1 MSGTKIKR
9 RFFAAVALLL
19 TALMILLLPAQ
30 KIAAAEEEQETLYIK
45 EIMLGYGKNA
55 DEAAKSLV
63 GYEILKNGENYAN
76 LNEGSGK
83 NTVVL
88 LGYKTTANRDEA
100 ITDIAA
106 MNMKGGY
113 SFAEYEKLL
122 EQYRD
127 SQILP
132 FVNRFMVTVKEYR
145 DNYNGTNENNKLKAL
160 YVHDMLNMYVDDD
173 SGMGLGDLFLKTT
186 AEELGLDKY
195 NALSDKDKKKY
206 GCLTTILMQ
215 GQASTILFIEQML
228 TMAADTSDT
237 TWLQRFQKITPDS
250 LLESYMKDGAGETD
264 AMKALARDY
273 ENSARLLADKWLH
286 FRNAL
291 LDYEN
296 SLNAE
301 DGGTVVDKSDADIL
315 ANSSDAEE
323 EEEEEES
330 EESADVTLDENS
342 LAQLTLDTM
351 YVEGAAANAAIDSTS
366 NVKTAFIYNYLKAM
380 EYNGKTMYDFFT
392 QSYEDINKDNF
403 FALYPLAAS
412 LTDGQTA
419 GMEFLTLEQLVAVGS
434 TDNDSYKNTLEA
446 EKEILKNKETVSVY
460 AGVNR
465 ELYSDK
471 VALTDK
477 AMRDNAANAV
487 QEDDKMGSI
496 VTRAIVLGTLSALL
510 IVPTVLSIN
519 AAMQSFED
527 LHSVYYHEVRLNE
540 TAEQSLAYL
549 KEYSLANRNEMERYY
564 EATRMK
570 KLVKEFGK
578 EKFYENVTD
587 SEGVTKLK
595 RTERLWNEFKKTE
608 QYKAIRGDYDKIVLK
623 STTVQATENGTD
635 IVVTFRSGET
645 KTFQMPFRSE
655 FANADG
661 SVTKAD
667 ITKIIDEI
675 ETKKML
681 KEAPA
686 VGTKWGAALK
696 TTVATAF
703 SLLFLGLTM
712 YDIYIT
718 VNDLDKYYN
727 ADMTLVPKY
736 IVDRTDLTMVDENGK
751 TIIIRNEEAYYQAI
765 GSNRAEDHKFYGT
778 MNNYGDVNAA
788 EGKQW
793 LVLYTNN
800 NTAVHTPVLADSLKV
815 VTGRSEPPEG
825 YTTGIHMFGDTVAV
839 NMTNSR
845 YTYDDKLKGIYVYYK
860 HAPAL
865 STSTGT
871 GTQTNDSGEAPVTS
885 SAIGAGSLAVAG
897 ICGLAAGFVLG
908 LCIMLLIKKKKVTE
922 KE

>member
-342 LAQLTLDTM
+342 LAQL
-351 YVEGAAANAAIDSTS
+351 
-366 NVKTAFIYNYLKAM
+366 
-380 EYNGKTMYDFFT
+380 
-392 QSYEDINKDNF
+392 
-403 FALYPLAAS
+403 
-412 LTDGQTA
+412 
-419 GMEFLTLEQLVAVGS
+419 
-434 TDNDSYKNTLEA
+434 
-446 EKEILKNKETVSVY
+446 
-460 AGVNR
+460 
-465 ELYSDK
+465 
-471 VALTDK
+471 
-477 AMRDNAANAV
+477 
-487 QEDDKMGSI
+487 
-496 VTRAIVLGTLSALL
+496 
-510 IVPTVLSIN
+510 
-519 AAMQSFED
+519 
-527 LHSVYYHEVRLNE
+527 
-540 TAEQSLAYL
+540 
-549 KEYSLANRNEMERYY
+549 RN
-564 EATRMK
+564 
-570 KLVKEFGK
+570 
-578 EKFYENVTD
+578 
-587 SEGVTKLK
+587 
-595 RTERLWNEFKKTE
+595 
-608 QYKAIRGDYDKIVLK
+608 
-623 STTVQATENGTD
+623 
-635 IVVTFRSGET
+635 
-645 KTFQMPFRSE
+645 
-655 FANADG
+655 
-661 SVTKAD
+661 
-667 ITKIIDEI
+667 
-675 ETKKML
+675 
-681 KEAPA
+681 
-686 VGTKWGAALK
+686 
-696 TTVATAF
+696 
-703 SLLFLGLTM
+703 
-712 YDIYIT
+712 
-718 VNDLDKYYN
+718 
-727 ADMTLVPKY
+727 
-736 IVDRTDLTMVDENGK
+736 
-751 TIIIRNEEAYYQAI
+751 
-765 GSNRAEDHKFYGT
+765 
-778 MNNYGDVNAA
+778 
-788 EGKQW
+788 
-793 LVLYTNN
+793 
-800 NTAVHTPVLADSLKV
+800 
-815 VTGRSEPPEG
+815 
-825 YTTGIHMFGDTVAV
+825 
-839 NMTNSR
+839 
-845 YTYDDKLKGIYVYYK
+845 
-860 HAPAL
+860 
-865 STSTGT
+865 
-871 GTQTNDSGEAPVTS
+871 
-885 SAIGAGSLAVAG
+885 
-897 ICGLAAGFVLG
+897 C
-908 LCIMLLIKKKKVTE
+908 
-922 KE
+922 